1 MRQSRWKLNG
11 VFMKTPT
18 DIGQSTA
25 GKPLKRLS
33 SSLAV
38 ATQLKQGVNEITSKP
53 KDMKTKSVYVVVAI
67 LLNVAQ
73 AASAASNDLS
83 AALQKGLFE
92 EEANHNFAEAIQAY
106 QSVISRFDEDRK
118 LAGTA
123 VFRLGE
129 IYRKQGKTNEAYAQ
143 YERVLREFSDQSAL
157 VTLSQSYLAVQPP
170 AANQGGSTNRQPAV
184 LLPTEAEEVKRMQA
198 MIRDSPDLINARDA
212 NGKTPLHKAA
222 E

>member
-1 MRQSRWKLNG
+1 MRQSRRKLNG
-11 VFMKTPT
+11 VFLKTLT
-18 DIGQSTA
+18 ETGQSTP

-38 ATQLKQGVNEITSKP
+38 AHPAKAGVNEITSKP

-106 QSVISRFDEDRK
+106 QSVVSKFDEDRK

-123 VFRLGE
+123 VFRL
-129 IYRKQGKTNEAYAQ
+129 A
-143 YERVLREFSDQSAL
+143 LRLQIPSA
-157 VTLSQSYLAVQPP
+157 
-170 AANQGGSTNRQPAV
+170 
-184 LLPTEAEEVKRMQA
+184 
-198 MIRDSPDLINARDA
+198 
-212 NGKTPLHKAA
+212 
-222 E
+222 